1 MYTSM
6 ASSGWLVPH
15 STGAAYNEP
24 LAATGHHLERSH
36 AGAATMLLAQPQSTL
51 RPQNDDIRSDHAA
64 PAASCASSALSMK
77 AGSV

>member
-1 MYTSM
+1 M
-6 ASSGWLVPH
+6 AGWSRTALVPPTMSH
-15 STGAAYNEP
+15 WRP
-24 LAATGHHLERSH
+24 PATIWSASH

-51 RPQNDDIRSDHAA
+51 RPQNDDIKSDHAA